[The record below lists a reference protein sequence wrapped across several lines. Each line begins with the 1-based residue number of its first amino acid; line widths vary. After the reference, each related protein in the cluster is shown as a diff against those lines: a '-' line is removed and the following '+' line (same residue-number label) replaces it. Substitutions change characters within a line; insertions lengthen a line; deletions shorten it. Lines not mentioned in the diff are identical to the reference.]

1 MHLSHQVHLAA
12 LEQYRFKTIQKRMN
26 LESFFQTYPMTLSLQ
41 GMLSGLK
48 QIKHESEV
56 TVVLILVRVM

>member
-1 MHLSHQVHLAA
+1 
-12 LEQYRFKTIQKRMN
+12 MN
-26 LESFFQTYPMTLSLQ
+26 EPESFFQTYPMTLSLQ

-48 QIKHESEV
+48 QINRESEV